1 MEYLTTSEIGEKWS
15 ISRRR
20 VSLLCA
26 EGRIEGAVRKGH
38 TWLVPAE
45 AKKPED
51 PRRVIKNGEAFAKT
65 ISVGTWEIPELELR
79 HGNNSLSVTSEG
91 VTTFTYKEGRL

>member
-1 MEYLTTSEIGEKWS
+1 MEYLTTSEIAEKWNV
-15 ISRRR
+15 SRRR

-26 EGRIEGAVRKGH
+26 EGRIEGAIQKGH

-51 PRRVIKNGEAFAKT
+51 PRKGHKNGQD
-65 ISVGTWEIPELELR
+65 S
-79 HGNNSLSVTSEG
+79 
-91 VTTFTYKEGRL
+91 